1 MKIKLELVNIEKTYH
16 IEEELPSGKLEA
28 VVIEYCMKVGDQDVS
43 GYHIENVTLNGER
56 VDGLEEL
63 VYRKFKEVRK

>member
-1 MKIKLELVNIEKTYH
+1 MKIELVNIEKTYQ

-28 VVIEYCMKVGDQDVS
+28 VVIEYNMKVGDQDIN
-43 GYHIENVTLNGER
+43 GYHVENVTLNDER